1 MKKREFGLV
10 KLVSQLVLERVGY
23 HRLLL
28 SRPPLDDRTLPGDGL
43 VFRLEPVR
51 YNDRTEKLLDCYSSG
66 SSLVAKKSVGLF
78 AEGHHDLIRRFF
90 FTLSVFE
97 YPTGCFEYLYSMC
110 EGARHIRITEA
121 APKNSPRI
129 TLETFGSPIAF
140 IPPLSDRWCLVKDSP
155 AVLVPGRTRHNRR
168 NTKPG
173 RMADRIQPPMQAM
186 REEMDLFWWRL

>member
-51 YNDRTEKLLDCYSSG
+51 YNDRTEKLLDCYPAG

-78 AEGHHDLIRRFF
+78 AEGHHDLIRRFSSRSQF
-90 FTLSVFE
+90 SNIQLDFSNT
-97 YPTGCFEYLYSMC
+97 YSLCMK
-110 EGARHIRITEA
+110 GQGI
-121 APKNSPRI
+121 
-129 TLETFGSPIAF
+129 
-140 IPPLSDRWCLVKDSP
+140 
-155 AVLVPGRTRHNRR
+155 
-168 NTKPG
+168 
-173 RMADRIQPPMQAM
+173 
-186 REEMDLFWWRL
+186 